1 MNYLNKYAKPYSY
14 IFLSA
19 YLFLVSLTIF
29 HYHHYDFQQGNY
41 ELEQSPEHQT
51 TNPFDK
57 YFELNGE
64 CIVAHFTNTINNFNY
79 VPVLSSEAAN
89 HKVYFSL
96 IYNSKLSNQK
106 YNYNHYLRAP
116 PSKLS

>member
-1 MNYLNKYAKPYSY
+1 MNYLNKYAKLYSY
-14 IFLSA
+14 VFLSA
-19 YLFLVSLTIF
+19 YLFLVLLTIF
-29 HYHHYDFQQGNY
+29 HYHHYDFQQGKFN
-41 ELEQSPEHQT
+41 LEQSPEHQN

-64 CIVAHFTNTINNFNY
+64 CIVAHFINTISNINY
-79 VPVLSSEAAN
+79 FPVLSSEAAN

-96 IYNSKLSNQK
+96 VYNSKLSKQK
-106 YNYNHYLRAP
+106 FNCSSQLRAP